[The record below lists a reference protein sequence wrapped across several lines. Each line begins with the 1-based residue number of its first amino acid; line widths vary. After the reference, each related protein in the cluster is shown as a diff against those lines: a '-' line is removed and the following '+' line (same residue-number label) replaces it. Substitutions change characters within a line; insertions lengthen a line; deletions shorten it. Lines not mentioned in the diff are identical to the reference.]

1 MEIIKEESL
10 PIAMHREWHG
20 KIETSVRAPLENSY
34 DLALA
39 YTPGVAEPCLE
50 IKADE
55 RKSFDFTRRWN
66 TVAVV
71 TNGTAVLGLGD
82 IGPAAGLPV
91 MEGKAALFKAFG
103 GVDAFPICIGSKDP
117 EKVIET
123 VALIESSFGG
133 INLEDIS
140 APSCFE
146 IENELKKRLSIPVM
160 HDDQHGTATVVLAAL
175 KNALKLAG
183 KDIAKVSIVI
193 NGCGAA
199 GSAIA
204 KLLIKAGAKKI
215 VMCDRKGIL
224 SEETTEE
231 GTYKRE
237 LAMITNRRKIK
248 GKLSYA
254 MKKADVFIGVSA
266 ANVLKAEDI
275 AAMNEKPIIF
285 AMANPIPEILPDV
298 AAKAGAFII
307 GTGRSDYPNQI
318 NNVLAFPGIF
328 RGALDAEARDI
339 TDDMLVAAADAIA
352 SLVGEDELCPEK
364 VVPDAFDGRIA
375 ATVAEAVRSVAEK
388 TGVARKFRD
397 KD

>member
-1 MEIIKEESL
+1 M
-10 PIAMHREWHG
+10 AG
-20 KIETSVRAPLENSY
+20 KIETAVRAPLENSY

-55 RKSFDFTRRWN
+55 RRSFELTRRWN

-103 GVDAFPICIGSKDP
+103 GVDAVPVCINSKDP
-117 EKVIET
+117 DKVIET
-123 VALIESSFGG
+123 VALLESNFGG

-140 APSCFE
+140 APSCFK
-146 IENELKKRLSIPVM
+146 IEDELKKRLSIPVM

-183 KDIAKVSIVI
+183 KSISKVSIVI

-224 SEETTEE
+224 SGETTEE
-231 GTYKRE
+231 GTYKRD
-237 LAMITNRRKIK
+237 LALITNRRKIK
-248 GKLSYA
+248 GKLSA
-254 MKKADVFIGVSA
+254 AVKKADVFIGVSA
-266 ANVLKAEDI
+266 ANVLKAEDV
-275 AAMNEKPIIF
+275 AAMNENPIIF
-285 AMANPIPEILPDV
+285 AMANPIPEILPE
-298 AAKAGAFII
+298 AAKKAGAFIV

-328 RGALDAEARDI
+328 RGALDAEATDI
-339 TDDMLVAAADAIA
+339 TEDMLVAAADAIA
-352 SLVGEDELCPEK
+352 GLVGEDELCPEK
-364 VVPDAFDGRIA
+364 VVPDAFDERIA
-375 ATVAEAVRSVAEK
+375 KTVAEAVRSVAEK
-388 TGVARKFRD
+388 QGIARKSRT
-397 KD
+397 

>member
-1 MEIIKEESL
+1 MEIIEEESL
-10 PIAMHREWHG
+10 PIAMHKEWRG
-20 KIETSVRAPLENSY
+20 KIETAVRAPLENSY

-39 YTPGVAEPCLE
+39 YTPGVAEPCIE

-55 RKSFDFTRRWN
+55 RKSFELTRRWN

-103 GVDAFPICIGSKDP
+103 GVDAVPICINSKDP
-117 EKVIET
+117 KTVIET
-123 VALIESSFGG
+123 VALLESNFGG
-133 INLEDIS
+133 INLEDIA
-140 APSCFE
+140 APACFE
-146 IENELKKRLSIPVM
+146 IESELKKRLSIPVM

-175 KNALKLAG
+175 KNALKLANKKIG
-183 KDIAKVSIVI
+183 RVSIVI

-215 VMCDRKGIL
+215 LMCDRIGIL
-224 SEETTEE
+224 TEAGTEE
-231 GTYKRE
+231 GTAKRE
-237 LAMITNRRKIK
+237 LALITNTKNVK
-248 GKLSYA
+248 GKLQNA
-254 MKKADVFIGVSA
+254 LKKADVFIGVSA
-266 ANVLKAEDI
+266 ANVVKAEDV
-275 AAMNEKPIIF
+275 AAMNDKPIIF
-285 AMANPIPEILPDV
+285 AMANPIPEILPEV
-298 AAKAGAFII
+298 AQKAGAFIM

-328 RGALDAEARDI
+328 RGALDAEAEDI

-352 SLVGEDELCPEK
+352 GLVGDDELSPEK
-364 VVPDAFDGRIA
+364 IVPDAFDPRVA
-375 ATVAEAVRSVAEK
+375 ETVAKAVRAVAEK
-388 TGVARKFRD
+388 SGIARKKAD
-397 KD
+397 

>member
-10 PIAMHREWHG
+10 PITMHKEWRG
-20 KIETSVRAPLENSY
+20 KIETAVRAPLENSY

-55 RKSFDFTRRWN
+55 RRSFELTRRWN

-103 GVDAFPICIGSKDP
+103 GVDAVPVCINSKDP
-117 EKVIET
+117 DKVIET
-123 VALIESSFGG
+123 VALLESNFGG

-140 APSCFE
+140 APSCFK
-146 IENELKKRLSIPVM
+146 IEDELKKRLSIPVM

-183 KDIAKVSIVI
+183 KSISKVSIVI

-231 GTYKRE
+231 GTYKRD
-237 LAMITNRRKIK
+237 LALITNRRKIK
-248 GKLSYA
+248 GKLSA
-254 MKKADVFIGVSA
+254 AVKKADVFIGVSA
-266 ANVLKAEDI
+266 ANVLKAEDV
-275 AAMNEKPIIF
+275 AAMNENPIIF
-285 AMANPIPEILPDV
+285 AMANPIPEILPE
-298 AAKAGAFII
+298 AAKKAGAFIV

-328 RGALDAEARDI
+328 RGALDAEATDI
-339 TDDMLVAAADAIA
+339 TEDMLVAAADAIA
-352 SLVGEDELCPEK
+352 GLVGEDELCPEK
-364 VVPDAFDGRIA
+364 VVPDAFDERIA
-375 ATVAEAVRSVAEK
+375 KTVAEAVRSVAEK
-388 TGVARKFRD
+388 QGIARKSRT
-397 KD
+397 

>member
-10 PIAMHREWHG
+10 PIAMHREWRG
-20 KIETSVRAPLENSY
+20 KIETAVRAPLENSY

-50 IKADE
+50 IKTDE
-55 RKSFDFTRRWN
+55 RKSFEFTRRWN

-183 KDIAKVSIVI
+183 KDIAKISIVI

-266 ANVLKAEDI
+266 ANVLKPEDI

-285 AMANPIPEILPDV
+285 AMANPIPEILPE
-298 AAKAGAFII
+298 AAMKAGAFIM

-328 RGALDAEARDI
+328 RGALDAEAKDI

-352 SLVGEDELCPEK
+352 GLVGEDELCPEK
-364 VVPDAFDGRIA
+364 VVPDAFDERVA
-375 ATVAEAVRSVAEK
+375 ATVAEAVRTVAEK
-388 TGVARKFRD
+388 TGVARKIRN
-397 KD
+397 

>member
-10 PIAMHREWHG
+10 PITMHKEWRG
-20 KIETSVRAPLENSY
+20 KIETAVRAPLENSY

-55 RKSFDFTRRWN
+55 RRSFELTRRWN

-103 GVDAFPICIGSKDP
+103 GVDAVPVCINSKDP
-117 EKVIET
+117 DKVIET
-123 VALIESSFGG
+123 VALLESNFGG

-140 APSCFE
+140 APSCFK
-146 IENELKKRLSIPVM
+146 IEDELKKRLSIPVM

-183 KDIAKVSIVI
+183 KSISKVSIVI

-231 GTYKRE
+231 GTYKRD
-237 LAMITNRRKIK
+237 LALITNSRKIK
-248 GKLSYA
+248 GKLSA
-254 MKKADVFIGVSA
+254 AVKKADVFIGVSA
-266 ANVLKAEDI
+266 ANVLKAEDV
-275 AAMNEKPIIF
+275 AAMNENPIIF
-285 AMANPIPEILPDV
+285 AMANPIPEILPE
-298 AAKAGAFII
+298 AAKKAGAFIV

-328 RGALDAEARDI
+328 RGALDAEATDI
-339 TDDMLVAAADAIA
+339 TEDMLVAAADAIA
-352 SLVGEDELCPEK
+352 GLVGEDELCPEK
-364 VVPDAFDGRIA
+364 VVPDAFDERIA
-375 ATVAEAVRSVAEK
+375 KTVAEAVRSVAEK
-388 TGVARKFRD
+388 QGIARKSRT
-397 KD
+397 

>member
-10 PIAMHREWHG
+10 PITMHKEWRG
-20 KIETSVRAPLENSY
+20 KIETAVRAPLENSY

-55 RKSFDFTRRWN
+55 RRSFELTRRWN

-103 GVDAFPICIGSKDP
+103 GVDAVPVCINSKDP
-117 EKVIET
+117 DKVIET
-123 VALIESSFGG
+123 VALLESNFGG

-140 APSCFE
+140 APSCFK
-146 IENELKKRLSIPVM
+146 IEDELKKRLSIPVM

-183 KDIAKVSIVI
+183 KSISKVSIVI

-224 SEETTEE
+224 SAETTEE
-231 GTYKRE
+231 GTYKRD
-237 LAMITNRRKIK
+237 LALITNRRKIK
-248 GKLSYA
+248 GKLSA
-254 MKKADVFIGVSA
+254 AVKKADVFIGVSA
-266 ANVLKAEDI
+266 ANVLKAEDV
-275 AAMNEKPIIF
+275 AAMNENPIIF
-285 AMANPIPEILPDV
+285 AMANPIPEILPE
-298 AAKAGAFII
+298 AAKKAGAFIV

-328 RGALDAEARDI
+328 RGALDAEATDI
-339 TDDMLVAAADAIA
+339 TEDMLVAAADAIA
-352 SLVGEDELCPEK
+352 GLVGEDELCPEK
-364 VVPDAFDGRIA
+364 VVPDAFDERIA
-375 ATVAEAVRSVAEK
+375 KTVAEAVRSVAEK
-388 TGVARKFRD
+388 QGIARKSRT
-397 KD
+397 